1 MDSIERSMATL
12 ASAGV
17 TPALQAKAR
26 SLFADLTS
34 LESAVVAYSG
44 GVDSAF
50 LAYAASRV
58 LGERLVAVTV
68 ASPFD
73 PPAMQRAAAYFAAQH
88 GIVHRVV
95 AHDPLQ
101 DPGTRTNPP
110 DRCYHCKTAIL
121 ELLWVYA
128 REHGFAVVIEGQ
140 NADDQADYRPGRR
153 AVQETGTLSP
163 LVRSDL
169 AKAEIRQLARALSL
183 SIWDQPSS
191 PCLATRIPYGIELT
205 QARLAQVGA
214 AEDFLHAQG
223 FRIVRVRHHG
233 DVARIEVLPEQIPAL
248 LAVREDVAQ
257 QLRQIGF
264 RHVALDLQ
272 GYRMGSMNEGVIS

>member
-1 MDSIERSMATL
+1 MDPIERSMATL
-12 ASAGV
+12 AAAGV
-17 TPALQAKAR
+17 APALQAKAR
-26 SLFADLTS
+26 SLLTDLAP
-34 LESAVVAYSG
+34 LESALVAYSG

-58 LGERLVAVTV
+58 LGDRLLAVTA
-68 ASPFD
+68 ASSID
-73 PPAMQRAAAYFAAQH
+73 PLAMQQAAASFAQQH
-88 GIVHRVV
+88 GIAHRLV
-95 AHDPLQ
+95 AHDPLALH
-101 DPGTRTNPP
+101 DVRTNPP
-110 DRCYHCKTAIL
+110 DRCYHCKRTIL
-121 ELLWVYA
+121 ELLWTYA
-128 REHGFAVVIEGQ
+128 REHGYAVVIEGQ

-163 LVRSDL
+163 LVRSNL
-169 AKAEIRQLARALSL
+169 TKAEIRQLARAFDL

-205 QARLAQVGA
+205 QARLAQVGE
-214 AEDFLHAQG
+214 AEEYLHAQG

-233 DVARIEVLPEQIPAL
+233 DIARIEVSSEQIPAL
-248 LAVREDVAQ
+248 LAVREDLVRR
-257 QLRQIGF
+257 LRQIGF

>member
-1 MDSIERSMATL
+1 MDPIKHAVARLVA
-12 ASAGV
+12 AGV
-17 TPALQAKAR
+17 APALQAKAQ
-26 SLFADLTS
+26 SLLTDLAS

-50 LAYAASRV
+50 LAYAASLV
-58 LGERLVAVTV
+58 LGDRLLAVTV
-68 ASPFD
+68 ASSID
-73 PPAMQRAAAYFAAQH
+73 PLAMQQAAADFAQQH
-88 GIVHRVV
+88 NIAHRVI
-95 AHDPLQ
+95 AHDPLAHHDIRANQ
-101 DPGTRTNPP
+101 P

-121 ELLWVYA
+121 ELLWAYA

-169 AKAEIRQLARALSL
+169 TKAEIRQLARAFDL

-191 PCLATRIPYGIELT
+191 PCLATRIPYGIALT
-205 QARLAQVGA
+205 QARLAQVGQ
-214 AEDFLHAQG
+214 AEEYLHTKG

-233 DVARIEVLPEQIPAL
+233 DVARIEVPPEQIPAL
-248 LAVREDVAQ
+248 LSVREDVVQ

-272 GYRMGSMNEGVIS
+272 GYRMGSMNEGVIA